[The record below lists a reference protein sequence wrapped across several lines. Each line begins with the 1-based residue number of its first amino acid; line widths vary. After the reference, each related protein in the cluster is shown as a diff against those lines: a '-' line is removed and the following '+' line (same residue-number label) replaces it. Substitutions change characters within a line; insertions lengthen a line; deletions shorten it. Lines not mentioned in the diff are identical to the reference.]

1 MNGNRET
8 LTPWECIVEGVID
21 EHVQQEAAILMRHS
35 SALPPSRLQRNILTQ
50 GSIVPLARRD
60 RSRFQICLLAS
71 LSSRFVSA
79 IEDVS
84 SAMRRV
90 SFCLKVLR
98 DNFCAQGMKRSVGN
112 VKFTSGIMPFWGYV
126 REILKPQRLVL
137 GERSMVC
144 LSAINESAYC
154 SIK

>member
-1 MNGNRET
+1 MEMERR
-8 LTPWECIVEGVID
+8 TPWECIVEGVID
-21 EHVQQEAAILMRHS
+21 EHVQQEAAILMKHS
-35 SALPPSRLQRNILTQ
+35 LVLPISRLQEKILTQ
-50 GSIVPLARRD
+50 GSMVPLVRRE
-60 RSRFQICLLAS
+60 RSRFQICLS
-71 LSSRFVSA
+71 TCLSSRFLNT
-79 IEDVS
+79 IGEDS

-98 DNFCAQGMKRSVGN
+98 DNFCAQGMKRSEGN

-137 GERSMVC
+137 RRKSTGC
-144 LSAINESAYC
+144 LSAINGPAYC

>member
-1 MNGNRET
+1 MGTYSWERNRWTYPTGSSHTDET
-8 LTPWECIVEGVID
+8 FMSWTY
-21 EHVQQEAAILMRHS
+21 
-35 SALPPSRLQRNILTQ
+35 LPTSKDIPTQ
-50 GSIVPLARRD
+50 GSMVPLARRE

-144 LSAINESAYC
+144 LSAINEPAYC